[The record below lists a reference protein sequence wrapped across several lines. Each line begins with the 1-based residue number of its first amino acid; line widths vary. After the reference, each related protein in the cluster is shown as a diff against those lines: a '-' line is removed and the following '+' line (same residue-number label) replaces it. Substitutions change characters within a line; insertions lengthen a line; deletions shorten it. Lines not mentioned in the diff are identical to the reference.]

1 MLCECVATSYTMT
14 TFYDNINDFFEKDED
29 VKNNLNEPC
38 ITILHSKIIKDYM
51 NKDNDECLDEYF
63 ENKVMS
69 RFNECLSA
77 SAASAVA
84 DAKEAT
90 EVFDDLCNRVIFIYY
105 NSEMELDDYYSGIYK
120 KKKLYL
126 DKDD

>member
-1 MLCECVATSYTMT
+1 MPMLCECVATSYTMT

-63 ENKVMS
+63 EDKVMS

-77 SAASAVA
+77 A
-84 DAKEAT
+84 ENAT

-105 NSEMELDDYYSGIYK
+105 NSETELDDYYSGIYK

>member
-1 MLCECVATSYTMT
+1 MT

-69 RFNECLSA
+69 GFNECLSA
-77 SAASAVA
+77 A
-84 DAKEAT
+84 DAKEAP
-90 EVFDDLCNRVIFIYY
+90 EIFDDLCNRVIFIYY

>member
-1 MLCECVATSYTMT
+1 MPMLCECVATSYTMT

-51 NKDNDECLDEYF
+51 NKDNDECIDEYF

-77 SAASAVA
+77 SAN
-84 DAKEAT
+84 AT

>member
-1 MLCECVATSYTMT
+1 MLMLCECVATSYTMT

-69 RFNECLSA
+69 RFNECLS
-77 SAASAVA
+77 
-84 DAKEAT
+84 DTDTKEAT

>member
-1 MLCECVATSYTMT
+1 
-14 TFYDNINDFFEKDED
+14 
-29 VKNNLNEPC
+29 
-38 ITILHSKIIKDYM
+38 M

-77 SAASAVA
+77 SAVA
-84 DAKEAT
+84 DANEAKAT